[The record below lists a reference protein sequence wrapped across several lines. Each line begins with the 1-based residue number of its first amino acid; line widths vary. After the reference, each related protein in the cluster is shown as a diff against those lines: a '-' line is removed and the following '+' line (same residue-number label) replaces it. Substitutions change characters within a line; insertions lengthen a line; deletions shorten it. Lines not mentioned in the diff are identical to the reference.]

1 MKIKYDEQ
9 LIVETDDFQI
19 LDGDYGIC
27 VRDSAQKAK
36 EIHARGGNVF
46 EVFIPKAAVPL
57 LIKFLELQSVIK
69 ND

>member
-9 LIVETDDFQI
+9 LIIETDEYQI

-36 EIHARGGNVF
+36 EIHARGGNCF
-46 EVFIPKAAVPL
+46 EVFIPKNAVPL
-57 LIKFLELQSVIK
+57 LIKFLDLRAVVDK
-69 ND
+69 